1 MKTTEVILC
10 EPKPMGLLERVY
22 LVEIL
27 KGLSVT
33 LRHFLGN
40 LLFRK
45 YTVTVEWPEV
55 KREYSDR
62 FRGRHVLLTRDDGS
76 PRCVA
81 CYMCET
87 ACPADCIHIEAEEDP
102 LATVEWEK
110 QPKVFTIDL
119 LRCVFCGFCVDACPK
134 EAIIMTREHEMAF
147 ASREEAIVGL
157 PELLQKGPVDGL
169 DLGYRPYY
177 GSVTPPI
184 RLPIP
189 VGVLADR
196 KAATS
201 VGGHPRG
208 G

>member
-1 MKTTEVILC
+1 MKQSDVVVC
-10 EPKPMGLLERVY
+10 VPKPLSFVQRLY
-22 LVEIL
+22 LVEVI
-27 KGLSVT
+27 KGLAVT
-33 LRHFLGN
+33 LKHFLGN
-40 LLFRK
+40 LFARK

-62 FRGRHVLLTRDDGS
+62 MRGRHVILAREDGS

-102 LATVEWEK
+102 ASTVEWEK

-134 EAIIMTREHEMAF
+134 EAIIMTRQHEMAF
-147 ASREEAIVGL
+147 ADRDEAVIGL
-157 PELLQKGPVDGL
+157 DQLLVKGPVEKI

-177 GSVTPPI
+177 GATSRPI
-184 RLPIP
+184 KLPIP
-189 VGVLADR
+189 V
-196 KAATS
+196 KAAEAGAGS
-201 VGGHPRG
+201 
-208 G
+208 